1 MKFTLDWLKE
11 HLDTDADL
19 RAITDKLTAVG
30 LELEEVEESPLAP
43 FVVARVVSAEQH
55 PNADKLRVCQVDP
68 GDGTIYNVVCG
79 APNARSGLVS
89 VFAPVGTYIPGKDF
103 ILELGSIRGER
114 SEGMLCSEAELLI
127 SDDHDGIVELPE
139 DAPVG
144 TRYIDYREINDPVI
158 EINVTPNRADC
169 LGVRGVARDLATTE
183 IGSLRPNR
191 ARFEGGSGASPV
203 SVAIETEHCP
213 IFTYRIV
220 RNVRNGESPDWLKRK
235 LEAVGQKP
243 ISALVDITN
252 WMTLDQNR
260 PMHVFD
266 ADKIAGGTLTVR
278 AARDGESLRALND
291 KEYSFDEAMTVI
303 ADADRVVS
311 LGGII
316 GGEDTGCSE
325 DTVNVLVEAA
335 LWNPSNIARTGR
347 KLGIHTDARFRFER
361 GTDSASAV
369 EGLEIATQY
378 ILDFCGGEPGEVH
391 VTGAEPAWQK
401 TIDFD
406 FALIERRGG
415 MAVDT
420 AQATAILT
428 DLGFGVDGNRVSV
441 PSWRPDID
449 GAADLVEEV
458 LRIIGLDA
466 LPTTPFVRPDNLPPV
481 ALSAHQRAMGDL
493 KRVLAA
499 QGMDEAVLW
508 SFTSSA
514 VARHFGWDDASQSD
528 LLLENP
534 ISSDL
539 DVMRPSLLPNLM
551 LAAGRN
557 NDRGFG
563 DVALFE
569 AGLRFFS
576 TKPDGQQPTVA
587 GVRMGLAQPRHWA
600 GGSRPVDAFDVK
612 EDALA
617 ALEAYGAPVENLMTD
632 TRDIPAWFHPGRSG
646 TLGLGKNVLA
656 VFGELHPKA
665 LRAVGIK
672 GRMVG
677 FELFLDKVPAKKAR
691 KGTAKPL
698 LQPSPFQPVRRD
710 FAFVVDAD
718 VSAERLLRA
727 VKGADKALISDVS
740 LFDVYTGENVA
751 EGQKSL
757 AVDVTLQPVE
767 RTLTDEDLED
777 VSAKIVAVVEK
788 NLGGQLRS

>member
-19 RAITDKLTAVG
+19 TAVTDKLTAVG

-43 FVVARVVSAEQH
+43 FVVAKVISAEQH
-55 PNADKLRVCQVDP
+55 PNADKLRVCKVDP

-79 APNARSGLVS
+79 APNARTGLVS

-103 ILELGSIRGER
+103 TLELGSIRGER
-114 SEGMLCSEAELLI
+114 SEGMLCSEKELLI
-127 SDDHDGIVELPE
+127 SEDHDGIVELPE

-144 TRYIDYREINDPVI
+144 TRYIDYRDLNDPVI

-169 LGVRGVARDLATTE
+169 LGVRGIARDLAAAK
-183 IGSLRPNR
+183 IGTLKANRPT
-191 ARFEGGSGASPV
+191 FTGGSGASPV
-203 SVAIETEHCP
+203 SVEIATENCP

-220 RNVRNGESPDWLKRK
+220 RNVKNGESPDWLKRK
-235 LEAVGQKP
+235 LEAIGQKP

-266 ADKIAGGTLTVR
+266 ADKIAGGALTVR
-278 AARDGESLRALND
+278 QAQDGESMLALND
-291 KEYSFDEAMTVI
+291 KDYSLDPEMVVI
-303 ADADRVVS
+303 ADSERVVS

-316 GGEDTGCSE
+316 GGAETGCSE

-347 KLGIHTDARFRFER
+347 KLGVHTDARFRFER

-391 VTGAEPAWQK
+391 VTGREPAWQK
-401 TIDFD
+401 SIDFD
-406 FALIERRGG
+406 FGLIERRGG

-420 AQATAILT
+420 ASATAILE
-428 DLGFGVDGNRVSV
+428 DLGFAVSGSTVQV

-449 GAADLVEEV
+449 GPADLVEEV

-466 LPTTPFVRPDNLPPV
+466 LPTTPFSRPDNMPAV

-493 KRVLAA
+493 KRALAA
-499 QGMDEAVLW
+499 EGMDEAVLW
-508 SFTSSA
+508 SFTSSD
-514 VARHFGWDDASQSD
+514 VARHFGWSEDQSD
-528 LLLENP
+528 LLLANP
-534 ISSDL
+534 ISADL
-539 DVMRPSLLPNLM
+539 DVMRPSLLPNLIM
-551 LAAGRN
+551 AAGRN
-557 NDRGFG
+557 NDRGYG

-569 AGLRFFS
+569 TGLRFLS
-576 TKPDGQQPTVA
+576 TQPDGQLPTVG
-587 GVRMGLAQPRHWA
+587 GVRMGSAQPRHWA
-600 GGSRPVDAFDVK
+600 GGARAIDAFDAK
-612 EDALA
+612 SDALA

-646 TLGLGKNVLA
+646 TLGLGKNILA

-665 LRAVGIK
+665 LRTVGIK

-677 FELFLDKVPAKKAR
+677 FELFLDKVPPKKG
-691 KGTAKPL
+691 KPGTAKPL
-698 LQPSPFQPVRRD
+698 LQPSPFQPVNRD
-710 FAFVVDAD
+710 FAFIVDMD
-718 VSAERLLRA
+718 VSAEKLVRA
-727 VKGADKALISDVS
+727 VRGADKALISGVS
-740 LFDVYTGENVA
+740 LFDVYIGENVP
-751 EGQKSL
+751 EGKKSL
-757 AVDVTLQPVE
+757 AVDVTLQPTE
-767 RTLTDEDLED
+767 RTLTDEDLEA
-777 VSAKIVAVVEK
+777 VSEKIVALVAK
-788 NLGGQLRS
+788 NLGGVLRS